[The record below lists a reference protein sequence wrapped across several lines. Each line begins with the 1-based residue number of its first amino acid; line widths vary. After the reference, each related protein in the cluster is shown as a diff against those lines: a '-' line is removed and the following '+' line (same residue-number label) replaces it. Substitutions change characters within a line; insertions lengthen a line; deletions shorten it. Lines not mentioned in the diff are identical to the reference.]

1 MFGFLEEGLSGTE
14 DVGANGAR
22 PWILMRFHER
32 MRKWFEKDL
41 KASLMTSVVINTTW
55 FMIALANAASLAVS
69 AYLFLNDLITIGAVY
84 LIFHY
89 TSMLRGPIQGLSTRL
104 DQIQRATASIVR
116 IDELF
121 QIKPEVTDGPGLVL
135 PHGPLSVSFDKV
147 SFSYAGDSVL
157 EDISFEL
164 KPGLVLGVLGR
175 TGSGKTTLTRLLFRL
190 YDPDRGTVSVNGRD
204 IREATISDLR
214 RRIGIVTQDV
224 RLFHGTVRDN
234 LTLFDATVPDGR
246 LLDVIG
252 LLGLADWYDGLPN
265 GLNTMLQP
273 EGGGLSAGEAQLL
286 AFTRVFLRDP
296 GVVVLDE
303 ASSRIDPHT
312 ERAIQRAVD
321 RLAEGRTLV
330 IVAHRLA
337 TVERVDE
344 VMILDDGKIVEYGER
359 EQLAKDSGSRF
370 HQLLRTGMEG
380 VLE

>member
-1 MFGFLEEGLSGTE
+1 M
-14 DVGANGAR
+14 
-22 PWILMRFHER
+22 
-32 MRKWFEKDL
+32 
-41 KASLMTSVVINTTW
+41 
-55 FMIALANAASLAVS
+55 
-69 AYLFLNDLITIGAVY
+69 NDLITIGAVY